1 MAEAFFLQT
10 INGGHR
16 KAFVSQEAP
25 AGSPLVSVVPRVVHG
40 NGLGTVVS

>member
-10 INGGHR
+10 INGGHK
-16 KAFVSQEAP
+16 KAFVSQEGP
-25 AGSPLVSVVPRVVHG
+25 AGSRLVSVVLCVVCG